1 MADECMSERQNMTS
15 GLGEANSWKGR
26 RNDHFLGASRHEPA
40 LRWVLGLLGHVQL
53 FCPSEIYCTDTLNHA
68 FSYVMSTLM

>member
-1 MADECMSERQNMTS
+1 MAAECMSERQNTAG
-15 GLGEANSWKGR
+15 GLGEANSG
-26 RNDHFLGASRHEPA
+26 NAVEMVIFLAHRAVDSHSD
-40 LRWVLGLLGHVQL
+40 GLEACSAMSN